1 MCPDYACKMLE
12 SGSLEC
18 QNVAK
23 KLLLK
28 KISKAAAEFLD
39 ILII

>member
-1 MCPDYACKMLE
+1 MCPDYAYKMLE

-28 KISKAAAEFLD
+28 KFQKLLPKFL
-39 ILII
+39 IF